1 MTATDADDTSHESG
15 AILLIEDDEAVR
27 SSLAFLLE
35 GAGYRVFEAGD
46 GAEALEYL
54 AAGVHISM
62 IVLDLQLPRVTGW
75 TFRERQLANAEWA
88 AIPTVVLTGAT
99 VGLDEMK
106 WLQAKATLSKPF
118 LFEDVLRFARA
129 YAAGNADSR

>member
-1 MTATDADDTSHESG
+1 VTFDADDPSYESG
-15 AILLIEDDEAVR
+15 AILLVEDDEAVR

-46 GAEALEYL
+46 GAEALAYL
-54 AAGVHISM
+54 TSGVHISM

-75 TFRERQLANAEWA
+75 TFRERQLAKAEWA

-99 VGLDEMK
+99 VGLDQMK
-106 WLQAKATLSKPF
+106 SLQAKATLSKPF
-118 LFEDVLRFARA
+118 VFEDVLRFARA
-129 YAAGNADSR
+129 YAERDSDRR